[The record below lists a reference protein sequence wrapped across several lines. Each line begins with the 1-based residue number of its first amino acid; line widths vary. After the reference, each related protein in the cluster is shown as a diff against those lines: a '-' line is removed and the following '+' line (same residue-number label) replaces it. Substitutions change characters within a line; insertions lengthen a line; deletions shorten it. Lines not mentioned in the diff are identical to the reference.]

1 MQGKRMTVFIGDAD
15 LWHHRPL
22 YLAILERLRRN
33 GFLGATVTRGIAG
46 YAGRAHIK
54 TADLEVVNDL
64 PIVITAVDTPER
76 IEQIVAEITTM
87 LAGGVVTVED
97 VDVRYFAGLFKAGF
111 PNRRVADVMSPEP
124 EATTPDAPL
133 VEVVTR
139 LLARDYTALPVV
151 DGERRVVGMIDESD
165 LLDRGLTELS
175 LSLHKVIGP
184 SLVADYLARLA
195 AQAATV
201 RTAMTATATVTR
213 DLPLRDAA
221 HLMHGRGLKR
231 VPVVDDAGRLVGMLG
246 RLDILASLASTH
258 AHPLAERSAKLP
270 LVHRT
275 VADIMERQVPTV
287 TEDIGLL
294 EVLDR
299 LLESPL
305 KRVVV
310 VDAERRPVGIIT
322 DTDLAARVDPE
333 DRPGLLTVMR
343 SRWNDEA
350 RQRVQRARGHRA
362 GDLMSRPVVTVA
374 GAAPVAEALA
384 ATVTRHIKRL
394 PVVDGDGRLVG
405 MASRPALL
413 AAALDL
419 GG

>member
-1 MQGKRMTVFIGDAD
+1 MQGKRVTVFIGDAD

-184 SLVADYLARLA
+184 SLVGDYLARLA
-195 AQAATV
+195 AQGATV
-201 RTAMTATATVTR
+201 RTAMSQTATVPQ

-231 VPVVDDAGRLVGMLG
+231 VPVVDDAGRLVGMLA
-246 RLDILASLASTH
+246 RLDILGSLASTH

-287 TEDIGLL
+287 TEDVGLL

-299 LLESPL
+299 LLESAL

-310 VDAERRPVGIIT
+310 VDGERRPVG
-322 DTDLAARVDPE
+322 
-333 DRPGLLTVMR
+333 
-343 SRWNDEA
+343 
-350 RQRVQRARGHRA
+350 
-362 GDLMSRPVVTVA
+362 
-374 GAAPVAEALA
+374 
-384 ATVTRHIKRL
+384 
-394 PVVDGDGRLVG
+394 
-405 MASRPALL
+405 
-413 AAALDL
+413 
-419 GG
+419 